1 MFFHARDVENRRA
14 ELYKKAINDMVTE
27 RETVYHACQ
36 VWGYI
41 GEDEAPERC
50 PVFGAIKEK
59 FISVRAMA

>member
-1 MFFHARDVENRRA
+1 MASERD
-14 ELYKKAINDMVTE
+14 
-27 RETVYHACQ
+27 TVYHACR

-59 FISVRAMA
+59 FISVTAMAGQTQKRSLHGSM